1 MGFYAIYGN
10 VLTADVICLCMRK
23 FNIPE
28 RYKTV
33 RECTC
38 ERERERE
45 REKEREREGER
56 ERERERKREKMD
68 RMESHAG
75 H

>member
-1 MGFYAIYGN
+1 MAEVRKITFLMGFYAIYGN

-38 ERERERE
+38 E
-45 REKEREREGER
+45 
-56 ERERERKREKMD
+56 
-68 RMESHAG
+68 
-75 H
+75 